1 MIEYAA
7 ITSMDKKYWDKAGK
21 AMLQSY
27 KKHCS
32 DSFPLYCYNEDGFNV
47 KIKTVTPMGW
57 DLGPA
62 YAHFQT
68 TESNSRV
75 RNFGKKAFSIIH
87 AMNNVDADRLI
98 WFDADTVIHSRIPLH
113 LFELICPSDTLST
126 HFGVRHEKDGQIYF
140 SCETGFFILN
150 MKHPKFKDFR
160 DLYTKIYTKKQTEG
174 LRRFYDGEVYGK
186 VVQTLEKEGAKM
198 MDLNPGQRHKTPIP
212 RSVIAPYVSHFKA
225 GLKNR
230 VDYDSMMS
238 EDYDED
244 DEV

>member
-1 MIEYAA
+1 MTEYAA

-32 DSFPLYCYNEDGFNV
+32 ESFPLYCYNEDGFNI

-62 YAHFQT
+62 YAHFIST
-68 TESNSRV
+68 TSNSRV
-75 RNFGKKAFSIIH
+75 RNFGKKAFSIIN

-98 WFDADTVIHSRIPLH
+98 WFDADTVINMKIPKHFL
-113 LFELICPSDTLST
+113 ELISPDDVLST
-126 HFGVRHEKDGQIYF
+126 HFGVNHEKEGTRYF

-150 MKHPKFKDFR
+150 MNHPKFKDFR
-160 DLYTKIYTKKQTEG
+160 DLYTKIYLEQRTEG

-186 VVQTLEKEGAKM
+186 VVQELELKGAKM
-198 MDLNPGQRHKTPIP
+198 MELNPGQRHKTPIP

-230 VDYDSMMS
+230 VDYDSMM
-238 EDYDED
+238 DDED
-244 DEV
+244 DDDYEV

>member
-1 MIEYAA
+1 MTEYAA
-7 ITSMDKKYWDKAGK
+7 ITSMDKNYYEKAGK

-27 KKHCS
+27 KQHIGES
-32 DSFPLYCYNEDGFNV
+32 MPMYCYNEGGFNV
-47 KIKTVTPMGW
+47 KVRTITPMGW

-62 YAHFQT
+62 YAHFVSSV
-68 TESNSRV
+68 SNPKV
-75 RNFGKKAFSIIH
+75 RNFGKKAFCIIH

-98 WFDADTVIHSRIPLH
+98 WFDADTIINGRIPEQLYDW
-113 LFELICPSDTLST
+113 IAPDNVLST
-126 HFGVRHEKDGQIYF
+126 HFGVRHEKDGKKYF

-150 MKHPKFKDFR
+150 MKHPQFKDFR
-160 DLYTKIYTKKQTEG
+160 DLYTKTYVEKQTYG

-186 VVQTLEKEGAKM
+186 VVQVLEKQGAEM

-230 VDYDSMMS
+230 VDYNTLDI
-238 EDYDED
+238 DYDED

>member
-7 ITSMDKKYWDKAGK
+7 ITSMDKKYWDNAGK

-27 KKHCS
+27 KKHLS
-32 DSFPLYCYNEDGFNV
+32 DTFPLYCYNEDGFNI

-62 YAHFQT
+62 YAHFIST
-68 TESNSRV
+68 ISNPKV
-75 RNFGKKAFSIIH
+75 RNFGKKAFSIIN

-98 WFDADTVIHSRIPLH
+98 WFDADTIIKAKIPIHL
-113 LFELICPSDTLST
+113 LDLISPNDVLST
-126 HFGVRHEKDGQIYF
+126 HFGVRHLHSDGIKYF

-160 DLYTKIYTKKQTEG
+160 DLYTKIYLEKRTEG

-186 VVQTLEKEGAKM
+186 VVQELELKGAKM
-198 MDLNPGQRHKTPIP
+198 MELNPGQRHKTPIP
-212 RSVIAPYVSHFKA
+212 RSVIAPYLSHYKA
-225 GLKNR
+225 GLKER
-230 VDYDSMMS
+230 IDFDTLVEY
-238 EDYDED
+238 D
-244 DEV
+244 DEEDEI